1 MFCKAEERNGQGH
14 PGLQNCGRCHCT
26 EFLSDQENKDEL
38 KKTEWSLKREP
49 GYDNAKR
56 NGIEN
61 MRVWLH
67 T

>member
-1 MFCKAEERNGQGH
+1 MVRAILVCRIVEDSIA
-14 PGLQNCGRCHCT
+14 QNSCLIEKT
-26 EFLSDQENKDEL
+26 KMNL